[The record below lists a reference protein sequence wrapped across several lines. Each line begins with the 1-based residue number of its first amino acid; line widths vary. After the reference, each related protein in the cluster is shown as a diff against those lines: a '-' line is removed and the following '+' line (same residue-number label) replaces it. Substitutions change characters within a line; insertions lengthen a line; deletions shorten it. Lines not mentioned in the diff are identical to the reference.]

1 MEFLRIFLASVVVA
15 GVAAQDTCNPN
26 AVVGHCVVTGCFEWK
41 HGPAYCDGFHC
52 FCESGFCSRDQR
64 TCVPITATTTTRTT
78 TTNTT
83 TTTTRTTTTST
94 TTTPG
99 CHPAAVVGHCV
110 VTGCWYTKYGW
121 AHCHDGQCICDAGY
135 CSTDGLTCIAEN
147 TYTLMNE
154 KNSGEDTSSLSESLV
169 QGQGVPI
176 WLYVAWV
183 AAGATATLVLV
194 CLVGRRRERHQLAEH
209 LLHGH

>member
-1 MEFLRIFLASVVVA
+1 MKFLRIFLASVVA
-15 GVAAQDTCNPN
+15 CVAAQDTCNPN
-26 AVVGHCVVTGCFEWK
+26 AVVGHCVLTGCFEWK
-41 HGPAYCDGFHC
+41 HGPAYCDGLHC

-64 TCVPITATTTTRTT
+64 TCVPDPATTTTT

-83 TTTTRTTTTST
+83 TTTTTTKTSAT
-94 TTTPG
+94 ITHA

-110 VTGCWYTKYGW
+110 ITGCWYTKHGW

-135 CSTDGLTCIAEN
+135 CSTDGLTCVAEN

-154 KNSGEDTSSLSESLV
+154 VDSGEETSSLSESLV
-169 QGQGVPI
+169 QGEGVPI
-176 WLYVAWV
+176 WLFVACV
-183 AAGATATLVLV
+183 VAGATATSVLV
-194 CLVGRRRERHQLAEH
+194 FLVARRRERHQLVEH